1 MAYVDLNPIRAAM
14 ALTPE
19 TSDYTSIQERIKDKK
34 SNLLSF
40 GSKENEIP
48 FGLADYCDLVDA
60 TGRIILT
67 DKKGFI
73 PDELA
78 PILQR
83 LNLNSNTWLGEL
95 LQFKTKGH
103 TAVGTIQ
110 QLQDFC
116 KSLKKKWR
124 SGIQLEPALE

>member
-1 MAYVDLNPIRAAM
+1 MPATLKVIEHRQNKYVCPCCN
-14 ALTPE
+14 
-19 TSDYTSIQERIKDKK
+19 
-34 SNLLSF
+34 
-40 GSKENEIP
+40 
-48 FGLADYCDLVDA
+48 CDLVDA

-67 DKKGFI
+67 DKKGHI
-73 PDELA
+73 PNDLL

-83 LNLNSNTWLGEL
+83 LNLSSNTWLDEL
-95 LQFKTKGH
+95 NQFKIKGH